1 MDDKARLY
9 NGTLQEFA
17 KDILAS
23 GRGNGRVFSPG
34 RLHPL
39 IEQDLAE
46 KGESLISR
54 DIVVTQKQIFK
65 YRNHPKILK
74 GAALPLHQ
82 YDLITRTIQAPTRI
96 FEDTSKKS
104 LAYVYIMPYNDLK
117 VVKVVVQPNYR
128 KHDAICNLAKSWGLV
143 DGIDMLGKQ
152 YRELNKQGPR

>member
-1 MDDKARLY
+1 M
-9 NGTLQEFA
+9 
-17 KDILAS
+17 
-23 GRGNGRVFSPG
+23 
-34 RLHPL
+34 
-39 IEQDLAE
+39 
-46 KGESLISR
+46 
-54 DIVVTQKQIFK
+54 
-65 YRNHPKILK
+65 
-74 GAALPLHQ
+74 HQ